1 MAKNEIIKSFDSI
14 SSSNSYSKNGFFFEK
29 ILQYRSL
36 KTLIK
41 RLKHPIKLTKSSF
54 LEVFR
59 SKYPYASITSD
70 IQDEYFSNN
79 KYSIKNDK
87 KDEMN
92 NLSSQENSK
101 NNNISINKKII
112 LNQRKRID
120 YIISDPFKYSPNYN
134 SIYKNIP
141 SVKFFSPYKEFLI
154 AKNKKNKIN
163 EKNKLNMNVLFNN
176 LKEHNNKH
184 KFMNN
189 KNKKNTH
196 LIKNPY
202 IINEIKTNDKNQIL
216 TSINNNSQSIK
227 NNYLPF
233 LNPDYKIKTI
243 KNSKSEGNFKINL
256 DLIDNKNNHVLRFSK
271 YVYRKDYLKINNN
284 NVLSYINPIKSF
296 SQKNIKTIDFKR
308 MKPHSLK
315 GLLNM
320 NILKNPS
327 ICYYRPK
334 YDAFIKKYYV
344 IFNSKIMDK
353 KAKGKNIMKKI
364 WSSYNVHKEY
374 LSIDNEKLNKCFN
387 KEFYEI
393 NLRKNK

>member
-79 KYSIKNDK
+79 KYSIQNDK

-216 TSINNNSQSIK
+216 TSII
-227 NNYLPF
+227 
-233 LNPDYKIKTI
+233 
-243 KNSKSEGNFKINL
+243 
-256 DLIDNKNNHVLRFSK
+256 
-271 YVYRKDYLKINNN
+271 
-284 NVLSYINPIKSF
+284 
-296 SQKNIKTIDFKR
+296 
-308 MKPHSLK
+308 
-315 GLLNM
+315 
-320 NILKNPS
+320 ILK
-327 ICYYRPK
+327 
-334 YDAFIKKYYV
+334 V
-344 IFNSKIMDK
+344 
-353 KAKGKNIMKKI
+353 
-364 WSSYNVHKEY
+364 
-374 LSIDNEKLNKCFN
+374 
-387 KEFYEI
+387 
-393 NLRKNK
+393 